1 MNTVEPDYDSTEAPD
16 GWCVDCGEE
25 FHLDDTGGY
34 NPPCP
39 CGCGL
44 CRSCHDNE
52 AREEAEW
59 DDDAPDEALEGRPE
73 G

>member
-1 MNTVEPDYDSTEAPD
+1 MVGEAGAPTVND
-16 GWCVDCGEE
+16 GYCIDCGEE

-44 CRSCHDNE
+44 CRSCC
-52 AREEAEW
+52 AGAQAEEDEW
-59 DDDAPDEALEGRPE
+59 ESELD
-73 G
+73 